1 VVSFYQ
7 TLIVR
12 HERMLLVDSRPA
24 KPSSNAIKPWRKN
37 IVANKK
43 GKSKTPKQSK
53 TPSYVVPGQNAG
65 KTEKAVEEKKVLDAA
80 PAVLTLA
87 DVAGSRDTLT
97 DGQCD
102 NIASDCVRK
111 ITGSGREYSRSDQL
125 QQYGVNS
132 DQQCRAIVSLI
143 IGDKEIGVGR
153 YQFKIVDTSKISGIA
168 PSWTMGQLANT
179 IQSSAIPI

>member
-1 VVSFYQ
+1 
-7 TLIVR
+7 
-12 HERMLLVDSRPA
+12 M
-24 KPSSNAIKPWRKN
+24 
-37 IVANKK
+37 ANKK
-43 GKSKTPKQSK
+43 KKSKTPQKRRITRSVA
-53 TPSYVVPGQNAG
+53 TGQNVS
-65 KTEKAVEEKKVLDAA
+65 KSKKPVQKKKALQPVLAEA
-80 PAVLTLA
+80 LASVAV
-87 DVAGSRDTLT
+87 SQDTLT

-125 QQYGVNS
+125 QQYGVNT
-132 DQQCRAIVSLI
+132 DQGCRAIVSLI
-143 IGDKEIGVGR
+143 IGDKDIGVGR

>member
-1 VVSFYQ
+1 MN
-7 TLIVR
+7 L
-12 HERMLLVDSRPA
+12 
-24 KPSSNAIKPWRKN
+24 IKPWREN

-43 GKSKTPKQSK
+43 GKSKTPKKRKNPRS
-53 TPSYVVPGQNAG
+53 VVPGQKAG
-65 KTEKAVEEKKVLDAA
+65 KSKKAVGKKKVLDAA
-80 PAVLTLA
+80 PAARSLA
-87 DVAGSRDTLT
+87 FVASSQDTLT

-125 QQYGVNS
+125 QQYGVNT

-143 IGDKEIGVGR
+143 IGDNDIGVGR
-153 YQFKIVDTSKISGIA
+153 YQFKIVDTSKISGLA

>member
-1 VVSFYQ
+1 M
-7 TLIVR
+7 T
-12 HERMLLVDSRPA
+12 
-24 KPSSNAIKPWRKN
+24 
-37 IVANKK
+37 NKK
-43 GKSKTPKQSK
+43 RSKTSK
-53 TPSYVVPGQNAG
+53 KKKIARLNAPGRKAAKSSKPIQKEKVAHVP
-65 KTEKAVEEKKVLDAA
+65 LAA
-80 PAVLTLA
+80 AFVS
-87 DVAGSRDTLT
+87 VAASQDTLT

-125 QQYGVNS
+125 QQYGVNT

-143 IGDKEIGVGR
+143 IGDNDIGVGR
-153 YQFKIVDTSKISGIA
+153 YQFKIVDTSKISGLA

>member
-1 VVSFYQ
+1 
-7 TLIVR
+7 
-12 HERMLLVDSRPA
+12 M
-24 KPSSNAIKPWRKN
+24 
-37 IVANKK
+37 ANKK
-43 GKSKTPKQSK
+43 GKSNTPKKRK
-53 TPSYVVPGQNAG
+53 TARSVVREQKAG
-65 KTEKAVEEKKVLDAA
+65 KSKKAIGKKKVLPAA
-80 PAVLTLA
+80 PAARALA
-87 DVAGSRDTLT
+87 SVAVSQDTLT

-132 DQQCRAIVSLI
+132 DQQCRAIAALI
-143 IGDKEIGVGR
+143 IGDKEVGVGR

>member
-1 VVSFYQ
+1 V
-7 TLIVR
+7 
-12 HERMLLVDSRPA
+12 A
-24 KPSSNAIKPWRKN
+24 K
-37 IVANKK
+37 KK
-43 GKSKTPKQSK
+43 GKSKTPKNKERRNPRS
-53 TPSYVVPGQNAG
+53 VVSGQKAG
-65 KTEKAVEEKKVLDAA
+65 KSKKAGGQKKVLHAA
-80 PAVLTLA
+80 PAARALA
-87 DVAGSRDTLT
+87 SLAVSQDTLT

-125 QQYGVNS
+125 QQYGVNT

-143 IGDKEIGVGR
+143 IGDKEVGVGR

-179 IQSSAIPI
+179 IQSSAIPL